1 MAAKK
6 LFTQPDILNLD
17 SLGAFMDAQ
26 NDTVGVSPSEA
37 APQSQT
43 EAITEAE
50 NPTEIAET
58 AEAKSKAKNKADGR
72 MLKVAKA
79 ASGKTRPRI
88 NKYDGNDEWSTVMR
102 YAGFYNDNSTAEKTT
117 VAMNSDIKTVLE
129 IIHNSYRGEINCGN
143 LIDAICRAFIER
155 NKEQIME
162 LAKSSRNLF

>member
-6 LFTQPDILNLD
+6 IITQPDILDLE

-26 NDTVGVSPSEA
+26 QDPVEDSPSVA
-37 APQSQT
+37 VPQETAEESAQT
-43 EAITEAE
+43 EAT
-50 NPTEIAET
+50 PTASIDGT
-58 AEAKSKAKNKADGR
+58 KSKVKNASKNKETSER
-72 MLKVAKA
+72 
-79 ASGKTRPRI
+79 TRKRI
-88 NKYDGNDEWSTVMR
+88 AQHDGNDEWGTVLR

-155 NKEQIME
+155 NKDKILE
-162 LAKSSRNLF
+162 LAKSSRSLF

>member
-6 LFTQPDILNLD
+6 IITQPDILDLE

-26 NDTVGVSPSEA
+26 QDPVENCPSVA
-37 APQSQT
+37 VPQAMVEESAQT
-43 EAITEAE
+43 ETIPTASTEGTKPMFK
-50 NPTEIAET
+50 NT
-58 AEAKSKAKNKADGR
+58 SKNKETVER
-72 MLKVAKA
+72 
-79 ASGKTRPRI
+79 TRKRI
-88 NKYDGNDEWSTVMR
+88 AQHEENDEWGTVLR

-155 NKEQIME
+155 NKDKILE
-162 LAKSSRNLF
+162 LAKSSRSLF

>member
-6 LFTQPDILNLD
+6 IITQPDILDLE

-26 NDTVGVSPSEA
+26 QDPVEDSPSVAVPQETVGESI
-37 APQSQT
+37 QT
-43 EAITEAE
+43 EATPTASAE
-50 NPTEIAET
+50 GTKPKVKNT
-58 AEAKSKAKNKADGR
+58 SKNKETSER
-72 MLKVAKA
+72 
-79 ASGKTRPRI
+79 TRKRI
-88 NKYDGNDEWSTVMR
+88 DQHDGNDEWGTVLR

-155 NKEQIME
+155 NKDKILE
-162 LAKSSRNLF
+162 LAKSSRSLF

>member
-6 LFTQPDILNLD
+6 IITQPDILDLE

-26 NDTVGVSPSEA
+26 QDPVEDSPSVA
-37 APQSQT
+37 VPQATAEESAQT
-43 EAITEAE
+43 EAT
-50 NPTEIAET
+50 PTASIDGT
-58 AEAKSKAKNKADGR
+58 KSKVKNVSKNKETSER
-72 MLKVAKA
+72 
-79 ASGKTRPRI
+79 TRKRI
-88 NKYDGNDEWSTVMR
+88 AQHDGNDEWGTVLR

-155 NKEQIME
+155 NKDIILE
-162 LAKSSRNLF
+162 LAKSSRSLL

>member
-6 LFTQPDILNLD
+6 IITQPDILDLD

-26 NDTVGVSPSEA
+26 QDPVEDSPFVA
-37 APQSQT
+37 VPQ
-43 EAITEAE
+43 
-50 NPTEIAET
+50 ET
-58 AEAKSKAKNKADGR
+58 AEESAQTETIPTAATPTASVEGTKPKVKNTSKKKETFER
-72 MLKVAKA
+72 
-79 ASGKTRPRI
+79 TRKRI
-88 NKYDGNDEWSTVMR
+88 AQHEGNDEWGTVLR

-155 NKEQIME
+155 NKDKILE
-162 LAKSSRNLF
+162 LAKSSRSLF

>member
-6 LFTQPDILNLD
+6 IITQPDILDLE

-26 NDTVGVSPSEA
+26 QDPVGDSPSVAVPQA
-37 APQSQT
+37 AT
-43 EAITEAE
+43 EESVPTVTTPTAATPTASAE
-50 NPTEIAET
+50 GTKPKVKNTSKKKET
-58 AEAKSKAKNKADGR
+58 VERARK
-72 MLKVAKA
+72 
-79 ASGKTRPRI
+79 RI
-88 NKYDGNDEWSTVMR
+88 EQHEGNDEWGTVLR

-155 NKEQIME
+155 NKDKILE
-162 LAKSSRNLF
+162 LAKSSRSLF

>member
-6 LFTQPDILNLD
+6 IITQPDILDLD

-26 NDTVGVSPSEA
+26 QDPVEDSPSA
-37 APQSQT
+37 AIPQAATEDSVQT
-43 EAITEAE
+43 ATTPAVSSEGTKPKVK
-50 NPTEIAET
+50 NT
-58 AEAKSKAKNKADGR
+58 SKNKETVER
-72 MLKVAKA
+72 
-79 ASGKTRPRI
+79 TRKRI
-88 NKYDGNDEWSTVMR
+88 AQHDGNDEWGTVLR

-155 NKEQIME
+155 NKDKILE

>member
-6 LFTQPDILNLD
+6 IITQPDILDLD

-26 NDTVGVSPSEA
+26 QDPVEDSPSVA
-37 APQSQT
+37 VPQ
-43 EAITEAE
+43 A
-50 NPTEIAET
+50 T
-58 AEAKSKAKNKADGR
+58 AEESTPTAATPTASTEGTKPKAKG
-72 MLKVAKA
+72 KVKET
-79 ASGKTRPRI
+79 SERTRKRI
-88 NKYDGNDEWSTVMR
+88 EQHDGNDEWGTVLR

-155 NKEQIME
+155 NKDKILE
-162 LAKSSRNLF
+162 LAKSSRSLF

>member
-6 LFTQPDILNLD
+6 IITQPDILDLE

-26 NDTVGVSPSEA
+26 QDPVEVSPSVA
-37 APQSQT
+37 VPQATAEDPIQT
-43 EAITEAE
+43 EAT
-50 NPTEIAET
+50 PTASDDGT
-58 AEAKSKAKNKADGR
+58 KSKTKVKNKDTSER
-72 MLKVAKA
+72 
-79 ASGKTRPRI
+79 TRKRI
-88 NKYDGNDEWSTVMR
+88 AQHDGNDEWGTVLR

-155 NKEQIME
+155 NKDKILE
-162 LAKSSRNLF
+162 LAKSSRSLF

>member
-6 LFTQPDILNLD
+6 IITQPDILDLE

-26 NDTVGVSPSEA
+26 QDPVEDSPSVAVPQATVEESA
-37 APQSQT
+37 QTAIAPTTS
-43 EAITEAE
+43 AE
-50 NPTEIAET
+50 RTRP
-58 AEAKSKAKNKADGR
+58 KAKVKD
-72 MLKVAKA
+72 KE
-79 ASGKTRPRI
+79 ASERTR
-88 NKYDGNDEWSTVMR
+88 KHSAQHDGNDEWGTVLR

-155 NKEQIME
+155 NKDKIQE
-162 LAKSSRNLF
+162 LAKSSRSLF

>member
-6 LFTQPDILNLD
+6 IITQPDILNLD

-26 NDTVGVSPSEA
+26 QDPVEDSPSVA
-37 APQSQT
+37 VPQATADKSAQT
-43 EAITEAE
+43 ATTPTDSTEG
-50 NPTEIAET
+50 NNSNVKNT
-58 AEAKSKAKNKADGR
+58 SKNKETSER
-72 MLKVAKA
+72 
-79 ASGKTRPRI
+79 TRKRI
-88 NKYDGNDEWSTVMR
+88 AQHDGNDEWGTVLH

-155 NKEQIME
+155 NKDKILE
-162 LAKSSRNLF
+162 LAKSSRSLF

>member
-6 LFTQPDILNLD
+6 IITQPDILDLEN
-17 SLGAFMDAQ
+17 LGAFMDAQ
-26 NDTVGVSPSEA
+26 QDPVEDSPSA
-37 APQSQT
+37 AVPQATAGESTQT
-43 EAITEAE
+43 ADT
-50 NPTEIAET
+50 PTASDEGTKPKTKVKVKETSERTRKRIAQH
-58 AEAKSKAKNKADGR
+58 
-72 MLKVAKA
+72 
-79 ASGKTRPRI
+79 
-88 NKYDGNDEWSTVMR
+88 DGNDEWGTVLR

-155 NKEQIME
+155 NKDKILE

>member
-6 LFTQPDILNLD
+6 IITQPDILDLD

-26 NDTVGVSPSEA
+26 QDPVEDSPSVA
-37 APQSQT
+37 VPQATVEKPDQT
-43 EAITEAE
+43 ETTLSDSTEG
-50 NPTEIAET
+50 NKPKVKNT
-58 AEAKSKAKNKADGR
+58 SKNKETVER
-72 MLKVAKA
+72 
-79 ASGKTRPRI
+79 TRKRI
-88 NKYDGNDEWSTVMR
+88 AQHDGNDEWGTVLR

-155 NKEQIME
+155 NKDKILE
-162 LAKSSRNLF
+162 LAKSSRSLF

>member
-37 APQSQT
+37 APQSESELET
-43 EAITEAE
+43 ESPKEALTET
-50 NPTEIAET
+50 PET
-58 AEAKSKAKNKADGR
+58 KSKAKNKTDGR
-72 MLKVAKA
+72 RLRADKVV
-79 ASGKTRPRI
+79 SGKTRQRI
-88 NKYDGNDEWSTVMR
+88 DN
-102 YAGFYNDNSTAEKTT
+102 AGFYNDNSTAEKTT

-155 NKEQIME
+155 NKEQILE

>member
-6 LFTQPDILNLD
+6 IIAQPDILDLE

-26 NDTVGVSPSEA
+26 QDPVEDSPSVA
-37 APQSQT
+37 VPQATVDESIQT
-43 EAITEAE
+43 EATPTDSAE
-50 NPTEIAET
+50 GIKP
-58 AEAKSKAKNKADGR
+58 KAKGKVKETSERTRKRIAQHDG
-72 MLKVAKA
+72 
-79 ASGKTRPRI
+79 
-88 NKYDGNDEWSTVMR
+88 DDEWGTVLR

-155 NKEQIME
+155 NKDKILE

>member
-6 LFTQPDILNLD
+6 IITQPDILDLE

-26 NDTVGVSPSEA
+26 QDPVEDSPSVA
-37 APQSQT
+37 VPQATAEESAQT
-43 EAITEAE
+43 EAT
-50 NPTEIAET
+50 PTASIDGT
-58 AEAKSKAKNKADGR
+58 KSKVKNVSKNKETSERTRKRIAQHDG
-72 MLKVAKA
+72 
-79 ASGKTRPRI
+79 T
-88 NKYDGNDEWSTVMR
+88 DEWGTVLR

-155 NKEQIME
+155 NKDIILE
-162 LAKSSRNLF
+162 LAKSSRSLL